1 MDDFIGLISVILIF
15 SVPIVAIVTNFFKS
29 REKIKLQILEKELE
43 LEKLKNENFLLETEK
58 MRMELQKMEL
68 DGPKDE
74 WVISRDR

>member
-1 MDDFIGLISVILIF
+1 M
-15 SVPIVAIVTNFFKS
+15 
-29 REKIKLQILEKELE
+29 EKELE

-58 MRMELQKMEL
+58 MRLELQKMEL